1 MSDLDRRELLALLAA
16 VPAGAFTSLSPALRR
31 RATRHAEA
39 AVAAGQYQP
48 GFFTPAEW
56 QLVRHLAD
64 LIIPRDD
71 HSGSATDA
79 GVPEFIDFI
88 VTDREELQTPV
99 RGGLAWLERESHRR
113 HGRRFVDSSDPEQRA
128 LLDDIAW
135 PARARPEMAAGVA
148 FFNRFRDLVA
158 NGFYS
163 SKEGVKDL
171 GYQGNTFVTEW
182 KGCPGEVLQRLELKR

>member
-1 MSDLDRRELLALLAA
+1 MSDMDRRELLALLAA
-16 VPAGAFTSLSPALRR
+16 VPAGAFTLPPALCR

-39 AVAAGQYQP
+39 AVAAGQHQP
-48 GFFTPAEW
+48 GFFTPTEW

-64 LIIPRDD
+64 RIIPRDD

-88 VTDREELQTPV
+88 VTDRKELQTPV
-99 RGGLAWLERESHRR
+99 RGGLAWLERESLRR
-113 HGRRFVDSSDPEQRA
+113 HGRRFLDSSDQEQRA

-171 GYQGNTFVTEW
+171 GYQGNTFVSEW
-182 KGCPGEVLQRLELKR
+182 KGCPEDVLKKVSSKQ